1 MLGWNPKE
9 AGAHS
14 PRIGGATEY
23 AATGKVSQLLL
34 EAKGRWSS
42 DIGAIYARMARRLHL
57 AASDLMFQAKGRD
70 LEELIPE
77 YVQPA

>member
-1 MLGWNPKE
+1 M
-9 AGAHS
+9 

-42 DIGAIYARMARRLHL
+42 DMGAIYARCARMMRCLHL
-57 AASDLMFQAKGRD
+57 HVAASDLIFQAKGRD
-70 LEELIPE
+70 LEDLIPE